1 MQQGWVMLYRK
12 IVNWEWY
19 TDVNTFKLFVHLIL
33 FANHSAGRWRGVEIK
48 RGELIT
54 SIASLSSST
63 GLTQRQVRT
72 ALGHLRKTG
81 EISVETTRLY
91 TRITVENYGL
101 YQGFEQL
108 EQDSC
113 DTQATDV

>member
-1 MQQGWVMLYRK
+1 MQQGWIMLHRK

-33 FANHSAGRWRGVEIK
+33 YANHTAAKWRGIEVK

-54 SIASLSSST
+54 RTASLSSST

-81 EISVETTRLY
+81 EISVKTTKLY

-108 EQDSC
+108 EQNTG
-113 DTQATDV
+113 DTEATDG